1 MFADVYERLTP
12 PNRKPSF
19 LNMVATQ
26 LVSGVWHGVFAGYWL
41 FFATSAFMFQASRL
55 VYRYEQNW
63 PPALRRFLPWKLLKI
78 VASALVLDYAGTSF
92 MVLTLKDSWAVW
104 RSVYFFGH
112 AIVFILLLVGAVMPP
127 RRKPQKTEPES
138 AAKGSKGAAKDGAEG
153 VLVTATAV
161 EVEPVNGV
169 KDGVE
174 KKDD

>member
-1 MFADVYERLTP
+1 
-12 PNRKPSF
+12 
-19 LNMVATQ
+19 MVATQ

-41 FFATSAFMFQASRL
+41 FFATSAFMFQASCL

-63 PPALRRFLPWKLLKI
+63 PPALRRFWPWKLLKI

-92 MVLTLKDSWAVW
+92 MVLYLTHAWAVW

-112 AIVFILLLVGAVMPP
+112 AIVFIILLVGAVMPP
-127 RRKPQKTEPES
+127 KRKSQKTEPDA
-138 AAKGSKGAAKDGAEG
+138 AAKSPTSPKADKKEEGDAGEKDE

-169 KDGVE
+169 KDAGE
-174 KKDD
+174 KKEN